1 MKRNTPEPAALPPL
15 NEDTPASDDP
25 VAVEWWHRYDDDGSP
40 ELDTFHGF
48 HNASQIT
55 DEDPPAVE
63 TGKLVTESGRQVTT
77 AQHSDVTTESR
88 YLYLT
93 HEEALERDLSP
104 CSECFPAYATEM
116 RLSKER
122 GDDGLLTESGVE
134 SAVFLVQIR
143 RDMSASWSVDS
154 VHETYTS
161 MLYRARAIRQHVE
174 SAADRLRLSY
184 MPVRRCDYGSFDD
197 AMGFEPAMDHVSE
210 LREIQPEDLPALRES
225 VGAEVLSTPVETEH
239 QYTEAQKA
247 RASIVHQ
254 AENPPC
260 GYERE
265 WASDVFEDISEEL
278 RDQLQREVQTIS
290 DVIEGGT
297 VVEYC
302 PKCFAELAGWA
313 GK

>member
-1 MKRNTPEPAALPPL
+1 M
-15 NEDTPASDDP
+15 NEDTPAPDDP
-25 VAVEWWHRYDDDGSP
+25 VAVEWWHRCDDDGSP

-48 HNASQIT
+48 HNATRIT
-55 DEDPPAVE
+55 DGDLPAVE
-63 TGKLVTESGRQVTT
+63 TGELVTESGIQVTT
-77 AQHSDVTTESR
+77 AQHSDVSTESR

-93 HEEALERDLSP
+93 HEEALNRDLSP

-122 GDDGLLTESGVE
+122 GDGGLLTESGVE
-134 SAVFLVQIR
+134 GAVFLVQIR
-143 RDMSASWSVDS
+143 RDMSASWNVDS

-161 MLYRARAIRQHVE
+161 MLYRARAIRQQVG

-210 LREIQPEDLPALRES
+210 LREIQPEELPAVRES
-225 VGAEVLSTPVETEH
+225 VGEEVLSTPVEIDS
-239 QYTEAQKA
+239 QYTAAQKSGP
-247 RASIVHQ
+247 SIVHR
-254 AENPPC
+254 AENAPC

-265 WASDVFEDISEEL
+265 LGFDVFGEADEDL
-278 RDQLQREVQTIS
+278 RDQLQRDAQTVS
-290 DVIEGGT
+290 DVIERGI

-302 PKCFAELAGWA
+302 PECFPELANWVA
-313 GK
+313 E

>member
-1 MKRNTPEPAALPPL
+1 MTRNTPEPAELPSL
-15 NEDTPASDDP
+15 NEDTPAPDDP
-25 VAVEWWHRYDDDGSP
+25 VAVEWWHRCDDDGYP

-55 DEDPPAVE
+55 DGDPPAVE
-63 TGKLVTESGRQVTT
+63 TGELVTESGIQVTT
-77 AQHSDVTTESR
+77 AQHSDVSTESR

-93 HEEALERDLSP
+93 HEEAVKRDLSP

-122 GDDGLLTESGVE
+122 GDGGLLTESGVE
-134 SAVFLVQIR
+134 GAVFLVQIR
-143 RDMSASWSVDS
+143 RDMSASWNVDS

-161 MLYRARAIRQHVE
+161 MLYRARAIRQQVG

-210 LREIQPEDLPALRES
+210 LREIQPDKLPAIRES
-225 VGAEVLSTPVETEH
+225 VGEEILSTPVEIDS
-239 QYTEAQKA
+239 QYTAAQKSGP
-247 RASIVHQ
+247 SIVHR

-265 WASDVFEDISEEL
+265 LGFEVFDETDEDP
-278 RDQLQREVQTIS
+278 RDQLQRDAQTVS
-290 DVIEGGT
+290 DVIERGI

-302 PKCFAELAGWA
+302 PECFPELANWVA
-313 GK
+313 E

>member
-1 MKRNTPEPAALPPL
+1 MTRNTREPAELPPL
-15 NEDTPASDDP
+15 NEDTPALDDP
-25 VAVEWWHRYDDDGSP
+25 VAVEWWHGYNDDGSP

-48 HNASQIT
+48 HNAT
-55 DEDPPAVE
+55 RTADGGPPAVE
-63 TGKLVTESGRQVTT
+63 TGELVTESGVRVTT
-77 AQHSDVTTESR
+77 ADRSGVASESR

-93 HEEALERDLSP
+93 HEEALDRDLSP
-104 CSECFPAYATEM
+104 CTECFPAYATER
-116 RLSKER
+116 RLAKER
-122 GDDGLLTESGVE
+122 DDGGLLTESGVE
-134 SAVFLVQIR
+134 SAVFIVQIR
-143 RDMSASWSVDS
+143 RDLSASWTVDS

-161 MLYRARAIRQHVE
+161 MLYRARTIRQQVG
-174 SAADRLRLSY
+174 SAGNRLRLSY
-184 MPVRRCDYGSFDD
+184 MPVRRCDYGSFDE

-210 LREIQPEDLPALRES
+210 LREIQPEELSAVRES
-225 VGAEVLSTPVETEH
+225 VGDEVLSTPVETEH

-278 RDQLQREVQTIS
+278 RDQLQHEVQTIS

-302 PKCFAELAGWA
+302 PECFPELADWDVE
-313 GK
+313 

>member
-1 MKRNTPEPAALPPL
+1 MTRNTPEPAELPSL
-15 NEDTPASDDP
+15 NEDTPAPDDP
-25 VAVEWWHRYDDDGSP
+25 VAVEWWHRCDDDGSP

-48 HNASQIT
+48 HNATRIT
-55 DEDPPAVE
+55 DGDLPAVE
-63 TGKLVTESGRQVTT
+63 TGELVTESGIQVTT
-77 AQHSDVTTESR
+77 AQHSDVSTESR

-93 HEEALERDLSP
+93 HEEALNRDLSP

-122 GDDGLLTESGVE
+122 GDGGLLTESGVE
-134 SAVFLVQIR
+134 GAVFLVQIR
-143 RDMSASWSVDS
+143 RDMSASWNVDS

-161 MLYRARAIRQHVE
+161 MLYRARAIRQQVG

-210 LREIQPEDLPALRES
+210 LREIQPEELPAVRES
-225 VGAEVLSTPVETEH
+225 VGEEVLSTPVEIDS
-239 QYTEAQKA
+239 QYTAAQKSGP
-247 RASIVHQ
+247 SIVHR
-254 AENPPC
+254 AENAPC

-265 WASDVFEDISEEL
+265 LGFDVFGEADEDL
-278 RDQLQREVQTIS
+278 RDQLQRDAQTVS
-290 DVIEGGT
+290 DVIERGI

-302 PKCFAELAGWA
+302 PECFPELANWVA
-313 GK
+313 E

>member
-15 NEDTPASDDP
+15 NEDTPAPDDP

-77 AQHSDVTTESR
+77 AQHSGVSTESR

-122 GDDGLLTESGVE
+122 GDGGLLTESGVE
-134 SAVFLVQIR
+134 GAVFLVQIR

-210 LREIQPEDLPALRES
+210 LREIQPEELPAVRES
-225 VGAEVLSTPVETEH
+225 VGEDILATPVEIDS
-239 QYTEAQKA
+239 QYTAAQKSGS
-247 RASIVHQ
+247 SIVHR
-254 AENPPC
+254 AEDPLC

-265 WASDVFEDISEEL
+265 SGFDVFDETDEDL
-278 RDQLQREVQTIS
+278 RDQLQRDAQTVS
-290 DVIEGGT
+290 DVIERGI

-302 PKCFAELAGWA
+302 PECFPELANWDA
-313 GK
+313 E

>member
-1 MKRNTPEPAALPPL
+1 MTRNTPEPAELPSL
-15 NEDTPASDDP
+15 NEDTPAPDDP
-25 VAVEWWHRYDDDGSP
+25 VAVEWWHRCDDDGSP

-48 HNASQIT
+48 HNATRIT
-55 DEDPPAVE
+55 DGDPPAVE
-63 TGKLVTESGRQVTT
+63 TGELVTESGIQVTT
-77 AQHSDVTTESR
+77 AQHSDVSTESR

-93 HEEALERDLSP
+93 HEEAVKRDLSP

-122 GDDGLLTESGVE
+122 GDGGLLTESGVE
-134 SAVFLVQIR
+134 GAVFLVQIR
-143 RDMSASWSVDS
+143 RDMSASWNVDS

-161 MLYRARAIRQHVE
+161 MLYRARAIRQQVG

-210 LREIQPEDLPALRES
+210 LREIQPDKLPAIRES
-225 VGAEVLSTPVETEH
+225 VGEEILSTPVEIDS
-239 QYTEAQKA
+239 QYTAAQKSGP
-247 RASIVHQ
+247 SIVHR

-265 WASDVFEDISEEL
+265 LGFDVFDETDEDP
-278 RDQLQREVQTIS
+278 RDQLQRGAQTVS
-290 DVIEGGT
+290 DVIERGI

-302 PKCFAELAGWA
+302 PECFPELANWVA
-313 GK
+313 E

>member
-15 NEDTPASDDP
+15 NEDTPAPDDP

-77 AQHSDVTTESR
+77 AQHSDVSTESR

-122 GDDGLLTESGVE
+122 GDGGLLTESGVE
-134 SAVFLVQIR
+134 GAVFLVQIR

-210 LREIQPEDLPALRES
+210 LREIQPEELPAVRES
-225 VGAEVLSTPVETEH
+225 VGEDILATPVEIDS
-239 QYTEAQKA
+239 QYTAAQKSGS
-247 RASIVHQ
+247 SIVHR
-254 AENPPC
+254 AEDPLC

-265 WASDVFEDISEEL
+265 SGFDVFDETDEDL
-278 RDQLQREVQTIS
+278 RDQLQRDAQTVS
-290 DVIEGGT
+290 DVIERGI

-302 PKCFAELAGWA
+302 PECFPELANWDA
-313 GK
+313 E